1 MTPYWVFYLTVM
13 GDWTTSVSF
22 ARSRREA
29 AFMKALVTGLKV
41 PIGRAV
47 CDLFDYD

>member
-13 GDWTTSVSF
+13 GDWTTSVAF
-22 ARSRREA
+22 ARSGRGM
-29 AFMKALVTGLKV
+29 AFIKALVGGLKV